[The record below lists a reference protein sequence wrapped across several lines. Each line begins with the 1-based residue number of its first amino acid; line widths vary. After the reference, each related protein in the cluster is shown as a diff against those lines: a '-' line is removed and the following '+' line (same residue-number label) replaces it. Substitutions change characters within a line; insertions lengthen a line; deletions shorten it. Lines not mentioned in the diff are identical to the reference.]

1 MQIKKLYLKNF
12 RNYKEQ
18 YVEFKDGLNVLYGQ
32 NAAGKTNMLEAIY
45 ISALAKSPRTTKEK
59 ELVLNGEKTAIVNVL
74 VQKNLRTHKIEIQ
87 IDDKGKKRILID
99 SIPVNRAGELL
110 GIVAIVYFSPD
121 EMKLVKESPDNR
133 RRFLD
138 ISLSQESKVY
148 FNNLV
153 RYNKI
158 LKQRNNLLKQGY
170 NDNID
175 AMLDVWDRQLATVGV
190 EIIEKRREFIDK
202 LKTEA
207 KKIHEFLSGGKE
219 ILEVDYESELDEISD
234 KNLYLQL
241 KKNRE
246 KDKKLT
252 YTTVG
257 PHRDDIK
264 LTVNGNDARKFAS
277 QGQQR
282 SIALSLKFAQLE
294 LYKQETDEK
303 PILLLDDVLSELDET
318 RKAQLLELSSGC
330 QTILTCTEYEGKAAQ
345 KLNVVNG
352 KINL

>member
-1 MQIKKLYLKNF
+1 MQIEKLYLKNF

-18 YVEFKDGLNVLYGQ
+18 LAEFSDGLNVLYGE

-45 ISALAKSPRTTKEK
+45 LSSLAKSPRTSKEK
-59 ELVLNGEKTAIVNVL
+59 ELVLNGEKNAVIKVL
-74 VQKNLRTHKIEIQ
+74 VKKQFREHKIEIQ
-87 IDDKGKKRILID
+87 IDEKGKKRVMID

-138 ISLSQESKVY
+138 ISLSQESKSY

-153 RYNKI
+153 KYNKI
-158 LKQRNNLLKQGY
+158 LKQRNNLLKESF
-170 NDNID
+170 NKNID
-175 AMLDVWDRQLATVGV
+175 LMLDVWDRQLATVGI
-190 EIIEKRREFIDK
+190 EIIEQRRAYVEK

-207 KKIHEFLSGGKE
+207 KKIHDFLSGGKE
-219 ILEVDYESELDEISD
+219 SLDIEYESELDEISD

-252 YTTVG
+252 YTTIG

-264 LTVNGNDARKFAS
+264 LMINGSDARKFAS

-282 SIALSLKFAQLE
+282 SIALSLKFGQLE
-294 LYKQETDEK
+294 LYKQETTEK
-303 PILLLDDVLSELDET
+303 PILLLDDVLSELDEN

-330 QTILTCTEYEGKAAQ
+330 QTILTCTEYDGEAAK
-345 KLNVVNG
+345 KLHVING
-352 KINL
+352 KLC

>member
-18 YVEFKDGLNVLYGQ
+18 LAEFSDGLNVLYGE

-45 ISALAKSPRTTKEK
+45 LSALAKSPRTTKDK
-59 ELVLNGEKTAIVNVL
+59 ELVLNGEKAAIIKVL
-74 VQKNLRTHKIEIQ
+74 VQKQFRTHKIEIQ
-87 IDDKGKKRILID
+87 IDEKGKKRVMID

-110 GIVAIVYFSPD
+110 GIVAVVYFSPD

-138 ISLSQESKVY
+138 ISLSQESKAY

-153 RYNKI
+153 KYNKI
-158 LKQRNNLLKQGY
+158 LKQRNNLLKQGF
-170 NDNID
+170 NKNID
-175 AMLDVWDRQLATVGV
+175 LMLDVWDRQLATVGI
-190 EIIEKRREFIDK
+190 EIIEQRRTYIEK
-202 LKTEA
+202 LKIEA

-219 ILEVDYESELDEISD
+219 ILEIEYESELDEISD

-241 KKNRE
+241 KRNRE

-252 YTTVG
+252 FTTIG

-264 LTVNGNDARKFAS
+264 LMINGSDARKFAS

-294 LYKQETDEK
+294 LYKQETSEM
-303 PILLLDDVLSELDET
+303 PVLLLDDVLSELDEN
-318 RKAQLLELSSGC
+318 RKAQLLELSNGC
-330 QTILTCTEYEGKAAQ
+330 QTILTCTEYDGEAAK
-345 KLNVVNG
+345 KLHVVNG
-352 KINL
+352 KLC